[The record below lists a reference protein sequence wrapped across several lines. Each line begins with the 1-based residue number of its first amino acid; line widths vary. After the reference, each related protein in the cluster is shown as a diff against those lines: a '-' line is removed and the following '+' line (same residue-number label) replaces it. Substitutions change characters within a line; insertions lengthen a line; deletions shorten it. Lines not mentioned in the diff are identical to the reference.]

1 MRIVLLIAG
10 LIIGSVLAFGQF
22 GGNAVEVSP
31 DHPAIVTSRASP
43 GRHLGNAVIINPG
56 QPESMVT
63 NETLHLESL
72 KEKFDTTAYLSPY
85 SDIVAVMIFEHQMRM
100 MNLITR
106 AGWEARVTADAPTLR
121 ETAREFVDYL
131 FFVDKAPLSARIQGT
146 SGFAEKFAA
155 MGPRDSKGR
164 SLRQFDL
171 ERRLM
176 RYPCSY
182 MIYSEAFDNLPAA
195 AKDAIYKRM
204 WEILSGAEK
213 EKKYTRLLPADRQAI
228 VEILRDTRKDLPAY
242 FGKQ

>member
-1 MRIVLLIAG
+1 MRIVLLLGG

-31 DHPAIVTSRASP
+31 EHPAIEYESRPVQEPDRRVEPPDPCKA
-43 GRHLGNAVIINPG
+43 GA
-56 QPESMVT
+56 T
-63 NETLHLESL
+63 
-72 KEKFDTTAYLSPY
+72 YLSPY
-85 SDIVAVMIFEHQMRM
+85 SDIAAVMIFEHQMRM

-121 ETAREFVDYL
+121 ETASEFVDYL
-131 FFVDKAPLSARIQGT
+131 FFVDEAPLSARIQGT

-182 MIYSEAFDNLPAA
+182 MIYSEAFDNLPAP

-242 FGKQ
+242 FGKL

>member
-1 MRIVLLIAG
+1 MRIVSLIGG

-106 AGWEARVTADAPTLR
+106 TGWEARVTTDAPTLR
-121 ETAREFVDYL
+121 ETAREFWTIC
-131 FFVDKAPLSARIQGT
+131 FSSTRRRFRRGSRARPV
-146 SGFAEKFAA
+146 S
-155 MGPRDSKGR
+155 
-164 SLRQFDL
+164 
-171 ERRLM
+171 
-176 RYPCSY
+176 
-182 MIYSEAFDNLPAA
+182 
-195 AKDAIYKRM
+195 
-204 WEILSGAEK
+204 
-213 EKKYTRLLPADRQAI
+213 
-228 VEILRDTRKDLPAY
+228 
-242 FGKQ
+242 

>member
-1 MRIVLLIAG
+1 
-10 LIIGSVLAFGQF
+10 
-22 GGNAVEVSP
+22 
-31 DHPAIVTSRASP
+31 
-43 GRHLGNAVIINPG
+43 
-56 QPESMVT
+56 
-63 NETLHLESL
+63 
-72 KEKFDTTAYLSPY
+72 
-85 SDIVAVMIFEHQMRM
+85 MIFEHQMRM

-121 ETAREFVDYL
+121 ETASEFVDYL
-131 FFVDKAPLSARIQGT
+131 FFVDEAPLSARIQGT

-182 MIYSEAFDNLPAA
+182 MIYSEAFDNLPAP

-242 FGKQ
+242 FGKL